1 VAGVAGDPTAPDV
14 GRITLVIVVY
24 PGPGVASA
32 IRAHKNHIGPGRA
45 RGTYVANGAD
55 AARITV
61 IDTPPRVRK
70 RRPQPSGRV
79 VAGRACGCGSDD
91 SRHGR
96 VGGHMIRYHPTQGC
110 GALPLSG
117 VATVTIGRRPSRTDV
132 AGSAGRGHRGNV
144 HSGQRKTG
152 GAMVKR
158 RAQPGGRRMACR
170 ARGWIPGSDMVR
182 H

>member
-1 VAGVAGDPTAPDV
+1 VAGVAGDATAPDV

-24 PGPGVASA
+24 AGPGVATA

-45 RGTYVANGAD
+45 RGTHMANGTD
-55 AARITV
+55 AACFAV
-61 IDTPPRVRK
+61 IDAPPRVRK
-70 RRPQPSGRV
+70 RRPQPTGCV
-79 VAGRACGCGSDD
+79 VAGRAGGCGIDD

-96 VGGHMIRYHPTQGC
+96 IGGKVIRYHPAQRG
-110 GALPLSG
+110 GALPVGG

-132 AGSAGRGHRGNV
+132 AGSAGRWHWGNV
-144 HSGQRKTG
+144 HSGQRETG

-170 ARGWIPGSDMVR
+170 ACGWIAGSDMVR